1 MASHG
6 YICRFLI
13 NTSKTTQP
21 LFGLANY
28 LHAYFTRSACVIW
41 KTRIKSA
48 LSIQSSPLLCQSLGH
63 RVTVLIRQH
72 LKPQP
77 CEHDINE
84 EEALRWASIQA
95 STLNS
100 SYSLNTTLVCAKMAV
115 RHPMTP
121 ALSFYRLWC
130 RQTSLLPHHSHMNA
144 NEYKFERAKSRE
156 HFNFGS
162 GPGSYLFLARLIKL
176 LSSLRWLR
184 ILCEIG
190 LPFSSHHHLPRL
202 LPFIRST
209 LQSPPPPF

>member
-1 MASHG
+1 MAW
-6 YICRFLI
+6 LI
-13 NTSKTTQP
+13 TFMHISQGQHVLSGKRELRVHQASK
-21 LFGLANY
+21 A
-28 LHAYFTRSACVIW
+28 LHCSVRAWATESRY
-41 KTRIKSA
+41 
-48 LSIQSSPLLCQSLGH
+48 
-63 RVTVLIRQH
+63 
-72 LKPQP
+72 

-209 LQSPPPPF
+209 LQSPPF